1 MITYLTTNLG
11 IKGTA
16 NEISSLKFSWDGL
29 SSSLNSLGPDGHSRA
44 ALAVW
49 YLTLDKWLPMIE
61 YAAPSSHLYL
71 ILTIFQREC
80 ASQQQLQRIAALC
93 LIQGSNDDVD
103 FQKGITFP
111 WIVERAMQSALF
123 WELPRLRG
131 EYFGI

>member
-1 MITYLTTNLG
+1 
-11 IKGTA
+11 
-16 NEISSLKFSWDGL
+16 
-29 SSSLNSLGPDGHSRA
+29 
-44 ALAVW
+44 
-49 YLTLDKWLPMIE
+49 MIE